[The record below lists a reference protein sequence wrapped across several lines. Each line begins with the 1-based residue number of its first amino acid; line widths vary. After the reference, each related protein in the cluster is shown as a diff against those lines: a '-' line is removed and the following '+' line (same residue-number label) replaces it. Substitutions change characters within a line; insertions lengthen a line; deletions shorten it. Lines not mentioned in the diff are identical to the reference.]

1 MVAPSTA
8 TNASSSDRSDYK
20 GEKFVALCTGATG
33 ISSIHLVRHLL
44 KDARFG
50 KVYGVSRRDLYD
62 LPVAHVEHVKLDLLD
77 PQKVKDELKSK
88 GIKDVTHL
96 YQNAFVFSGDDV
108 KDIEI
113 NFGMH
118 KNIIEGLEAAG
129 SNLQH
134 VYFNSGGKWYGQAVG
149 PIKTPCH
156 ESDPRHMPPNFY
168 YNMQDYCEE
177 RRAQGAKWTWSSLRP
192 NPVAGVSRGSYM
204 NITTSVALYAVICK
218 ELGLPLRF
226 PGSDFAGMLSM
237 M

>member
-88 GIKDVTHL
+88 GIKDGTL
-96 YQNAFVFSGDDV
+96 
-108 KDIEI
+108 
-113 NFGMH
+113 
-118 KNIIEGLEAAG
+118 
-129 SNLQH
+129 
-134 VYFNSGGKWYGQAVG
+134 
-149 PIKTPCH
+149 
-156 ESDPRHMPPNFY
+156 
-168 YNMQDYCEE
+168 EE
-177 RRAQGAKWTWSSLRP
+177 RKHASDVYPHWCLGADNCIRAAHAEK
-192 NPVAGVSRGSYM
+192 
-204 NITTSVALYAVICK
+204 
-218 ELGLPLRF
+218 PLF
-226 PGSDFAGMLSM
+226 IDSWCLACSDASIPGKYWYHHNHQVLHTQSM
-237 M
+237 QIVRTL